1 MKTLRDWLES
11 YLDYGRALR
20 LSRYTLRCR
29 AYHGRNFL
37 DWLETHYG
45 VTTPDRL
52 RREHL
57 ETWTKHLA
65 AHTTWHGLPLK
76 PRAMNKL
83 IESTR
88 SFLSYLAE
96 HHLVMSSLLT
106 GLVYVKEPQLLPQVL
121 RHEQT
126 RTVLNR
132 IPTTDATGWRDRVML
147 ELLYSTAIRA
157 GELLGLDV
165 AAVDLSGGTARVF
178 GKGQKERL
186 VPIGQTALRL
196 LESYLRGV
204 RPFLMRDPKE
214 PALFLNEHGQRLSY
228 AALLRRVHRHAGRA
242 ALDVTVTPHTFRRS
256 CATEMIRA
264 GANLYHVKDLL
275 GHETLDTLR
284 HYVKLNVEDIRDTLR
299 RCHPRERAN
308 DHKADKAD
316 KAGP

>member
-11 YLDYGRALR
+11 YLDYGRATR
-20 LSRYTLRCR
+20 LSRYTVRCR

-65 AHTTWHGLPLK
+65 THTTWHGLPLK

-88 SFLSYLAE
+88 SFLNYLAE
-96 HHLVMSSLLT
+96 HHLVLSSLLT

-126 RTVLNR
+126 RSVLNR
-132 IPTTDATGWRDRVML
+132 IPTTDAMGWRDRLML

-165 AAVDLSGGTARVF
+165 ADVDLSSGTARVF

-196 LESYLRGV
+196 LESYLRAV
-204 RPFLMRDPKE
+204 RPFLLRDPKE
-214 PALFLNEHGQRLSY
+214 AALLLNEHGRRLSY
-228 AALLRRVHRHAGRA
+228 AALLRRVHRHAGRVP
-242 ALDVTVTPHTFRRS
+242 LEVTVTPHTFRRS

-299 RCHPRERAN
+299 RCHPREC
-308 DHKADKAD
+308 ADNQPD
-316 KAGP
+316 KTEP

>member
-37 DWLETHYG
+37 DWLETYYG

-126 RTVLNR
+126 RQVLSR

-178 GKGQKERL
+178 GKGQKERV

-204 RPFLMRDPKE
+204 RPFLVRDPKVA
-214 PALFLNEHGQRLSY
+214 ALFLNEHGQRLSY

-308 DHKADKAD
+308 DHKTD

>member
-1 MKTLRDWLES
+1 MKTLQDWLES

-20 LSRYTLRCR
+20 LSRYTMRSR

-65 AHTTWHGLPLK
+65 THTTWHGLPLK

-96 HHLVMSSLLT
+96 HHLVLSSLLT
-106 GLVYVKEPQLLPQVL
+106 GLVYVREPQLLPQVL

-126 RTVLNR
+126 RQVLSR

-165 AAVDLSGGTARVF
+165 ADVDLSGGTARVF
-178 GKGQKERL
+178 GKGQKERM

-204 RPFLMRDPKE
+204 RPFLVRDPKAA
-214 PALFLNEHGQRLSY
+214 ALFLNEHGQRLSY

-284 HYVKLNVEDIRDTLR
+284 HYVKLNVEDIRETLR
-299 RCHPRERAN
+299 RCHPRERAEE
-308 DHKADKAD
+308 KAES
-316 KAGP
+316 

>member
-11 YLDYGRALR
+11 HLDYARALR
-20 LSRYTLRCR
+20 QSRHTVRCR
-29 AYHGRNFL
+29 AYHGRSFL

-57 ETWTKHLA
+57 EAWTKRLA

-76 PRAMNKL
+76 PRAMNKR
-83 IESTR
+83 IESAR
-88 SFLSYLAE
+88 AFLSYLAG
-96 HHLVMSSLLT
+96 HHLVMSSLLA

-126 RTVLNR
+126 REILSR
-132 IPTTDATGWRDRVML
+132 IPTTDALGWRDRAML

-157 GELLGLDV
+157 GELLGLNVADV
-165 AAVDLSGGTARVF
+165 DFTGATARVF
-178 GKGQKERL
+178 GKGEKERI
-186 VPIGQTALRL
+186 VPMGRTALRL

-204 RPFLMRDPKE
+204 RPFLARDPKE
-214 PALFLNEHGQRLSY
+214 RALFINEHGQRLSY
-228 AALLRRVHRHAGRA
+228 AALLRRVHRHAQRA
-242 ALDVTVTPHTFRRS
+242 APDATVTPHTFRRS

-284 HYVKLNVEDIRDTLR
+284 HYVKLDVEDIRKTLL
-299 RCHPRERAN
+299 RCHPRERAGEQP
-308 DHKADKAD
+308 
-316 KAGP
+316 GP

>member
-1 MKTLRDWLES
+1 MKTLRDWLAS
-11 YLDYGRALR
+11 HLAYARALR
-20 LSRYTLRCR
+20 QSRYTVRTR
-29 AYHGRNFL
+29 AYHGGNFL

-57 ETWTKHLA
+57 ESWTKHLA
-65 AHTTWHGLPLK
+65 AQTTWHGLPPK
-76 PRAMNKL
+76 PRTLNKH

-88 SFLSYLAE
+88 AFLSYLAE
-96 HHLVMSSLLT
+96 HHLVMASLLA
-106 GLVYVKEPQLLPQVL
+106 GLVYVKEPQLLPIVL

-126 RTVLNR
+126 REVLRR
-132 IPTTDATGWRDRVML
+132 IPTTNATGWRDRAML
-147 ELLYSTAIRA
+147 ELLYSTGIRA

-165 AAVDLSGGTARVF
+165 AAVDFTGETARVF
-178 GKGQKERL
+178 GKGQKERI
-186 VPIGQTALRL
+186 VPIGKTALRL

-204 RPFLMRDPKE
+204 RPFLLRDPRE
-214 PALFLNEHGQRLSY
+214 PALFINEHGQRLSY
-228 AALLRRVHRHAGRA
+228 AALLRRVHRHAGRV

-284 HYVKLNVEDIRDTLR
+284 HYVKLNVEDIRETLR
-299 RCHPRERAN
+299 RCHPRERAEE
-308 DHKADKAD
+308 KAES
-316 KAGP
+316 